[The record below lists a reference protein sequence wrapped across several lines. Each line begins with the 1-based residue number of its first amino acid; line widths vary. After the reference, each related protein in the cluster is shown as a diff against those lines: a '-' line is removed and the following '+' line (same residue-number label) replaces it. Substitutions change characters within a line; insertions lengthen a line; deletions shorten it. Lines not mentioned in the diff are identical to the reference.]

1 MSLTKHPFAL
11 GRVAG
16 GNHLVSAGDEP
27 EPLSE
32 EVRDAICEAARIR
45 ADLDRNVNKAP
56 RLAARNDRAAV
67 EADLIQFRAR
77 GYI

>member
-1 MSLTKHPFAL
+1 MSLTKLPFAL

-16 GNHLVSAGDEP
+16 GNHATAQNDEP
-27 EPLSE
+27 EPVSQ